1 MQLHRRVIS
10 SAAGQVRAV
19 DLLSPA
25 PVKTCNFQS
34 RKRFEIMASVIAP
47 LPEETAT
54 SPSFVAPIAVTSVDE
69 SQYKTQLQEKIKK
82 LKELFCEFNPPE
94 LEVFESP
101 PSHYRMR
108 AEFTIDQRNGELQYI
123 MFDNSPL
130 PSPPPSS
137 SSPTLMYPS
146 GPGGAN
152 EDAEGGDAAA
162 STSAAATTAAA
173 TRGVGVGGGRPKG
186 PRRVVVEHFP
196 VASRQ
201 LNELMEVVRREC
213 GQSPELR
220 NRLFQANFHTTLS
233 GDAMVTLLYHRK
245 LGPEWAAAAEHLRD
259 ALAATPSAAAA
270 GRRPH
275 VIGRSRKQKLELDAG
290 FVLERLRVGGR
301 EYIQK
306 QAEGAFSQPNAA
318 VCQHMLS
325 WALDVTR
332 TKPGA
337 QRRFGGEGG
346 DGNGSMPLG
355 APTAAPAAAAAAAAA
370 LELGG
375 NGGGPD
381 AGEAETTEGD
391 MLELYCGNGNFTVP
405 LAQNFRRVVATEVSK
420 SSVEAARFN
429 LEANSVTNV
438 FLARMASEEFAETMR
453 TRGSRRRLE
462 GLGPWEELRLR
473 TILVD
478 PPRAG
483 LDDFTV
489 GLLKEFD
496 RIVYISC
503 NPETLHANLRAI
515 ADTHGIARFAAFD
528 QFPYTHH
535 LECGVYLVRR

>member
-1 MQLHRRVIS
+1 ER
-10 SAAGQVRAV
+10 
-19 DLLSPA
+19 
-25 PVKTCNFQS
+25 
-34 RKRFEIMASVIAP
+34 
-47 LPEETAT
+47 
-54 SPSFVAPIAVTSVDE
+54 
-69 SQYKTQLQEKIKK
+69 
-82 LKELFCEFNPPE
+82 
-94 LEVFESP
+94 
-101 PSHYRMR
+101 
-108 AEFTIDQRNGELQYI
+108 
-123 MFDNSPL
+123 
-130 PSPPPSS
+130 
-137 SSPTLMYPS
+137 
-146 GPGGAN
+146 
-152 EDAEGGDAAA
+152 
-162 STSAAATTAAA
+162 
-173 TRGVGVGGGRPKG
+173 
-186 PRRVVVEHFP
+186 FP

-213 GQSPELR
+213 GKSPELR

-259 ALAATPSAAAA
+259 ALAATPAAAAA

-275 VIGRSRKQKLELDAG
+275 VIGRSRKQKVELDAG

-301 EYIQK
+301 EYVQK
-306 QAEGAFSQPNAA
+306 QVEGAFSQPNGA
-318 VCQHMLS
+318 VCQHMLG

-332 TKPGA
+332 TEPGA
-337 QRRFGGEGG
+337 QRGGEGG
-346 DGNGSMPLG
+346 GGGGKGNGAVG
-355 APTAAPAAAAAAAAA
+355 ARTATAAAAAAEGAAAA

-375 NGGGPD
+375 SGGGPD
-381 AGEAETTEGD
+381 DSEGEAAED
-391 MLELYCGNGNFTVP
+391 DLLELYCGNGNFTVP

-429 LEANSVTNV
+429 LTANGVKNV

-453 TRGSRRRLE
+453 AQGSRRRLE

-489 GLLKEFD
+489 ELLKEFD

-503 NPETLHANLRAI
+503 NPETLQANLRAI
-515 ADTHGIARFAAFD
+515 AATHKITRFAAFD

-535 LECGVYLVRR
+535 LECGVYLMRR